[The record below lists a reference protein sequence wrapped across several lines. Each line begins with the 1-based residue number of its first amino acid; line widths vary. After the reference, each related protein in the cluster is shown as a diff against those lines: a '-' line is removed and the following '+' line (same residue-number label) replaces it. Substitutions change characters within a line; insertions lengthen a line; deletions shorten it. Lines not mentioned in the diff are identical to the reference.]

1 MLSLLKICLVLQTLF
16 VFYPLANG
24 WAGGIIRSTMS
35 GVMMLLL
42 VFVIVVGNL
51 HTPSTKF
58 KTSLIAICILQILA
72 TILGLFKGYPI
83 KAVFSDIL
91 PPLEYVTWFFIT
103 ITIVQESSVAKDV
116 VRFICFI
123 IGLLACIEISI
134 YIISPE
140 FYYHQV
146 AISGIAFKRI
156 VDFIPPIGFILL
168 TSITFNNRQEDK
180 FASNHLT
187 ESCPLRHPEK
197 NDKKLES
204 KGIAYVFII
213 AMLISICMSFLKSSW
228 IGMILVLFV
237 VPNLM
242 NIFKIRDNTVKKK
255 RNNKVLL
262 ISIALVVSIS
272 FALNKL
278 FGISIIEIAIGLLSQ
293 LSNDDAESFERSG
306 YPAIVYE
313 QLSHSP
319 LSPLFGLG
327 LGAGFETTIG
337 ETNFSDEKGSTMW
350 RSEVPSYPLFI
361 FWKTGMAGL
370 VLWLIL
376 FLSIRKHL
384 KLGCKIDSTPFWKN
398 YSTALGSIYG
408 FVAFISTFAFTPYTH
423 YPIMM
428 YLGVLTGI
436 LSNYV
441 SVFPHEGKT
450 T

>member
-16 VFYPLANG
+16 IFYPLANG
-24 WAGGIIRSTMS
+24 WAGGIIRSIMS
-35 GVMMLLL
+35 GAMMLLL
-42 VFVIVVGNL
+42 VFVIMVGNFY
-51 HTPSTKF
+51 TPPTKF
-58 KTSLIAICILQILA
+58 KTSLVAICILQILA

-83 KAVFSDIL
+83 KSIFSDIL

-103 ITIVQESSVAKDV
+103 ITVAKESSLAKDL
-116 VRFICFI
+116 VRFVCFI
-123 IGLLACIEISI
+123 TGLLACTEVSI
-134 YIISPE
+134 YIFNPS

-146 AISGIAFKRI
+146 AIAGIAFKRI
-156 VDFIPPIGFILL
+156 VDFIVPIGFILL
-168 TSITFNNRQEDK
+168 TTITFNHTQEENCKID
-180 FASNHLT
+180 NHLLLYPS
-187 ESCPLRHPEK
+187 ENNK
-197 NDKKLES
+197 DLES
-204 KGIAYVFII
+204 KGLAYVFII

-228 IGMILVLFV
+228 IGMVLVLFV
-237 VPNLM
+237 IPKVLS
-242 NIFKIRDNTVKKK
+242 IFKIRDSNIKKTK
-255 RNNKVLL
+255 RSKSL
-262 ISIALVVSIS
+262 IIATILIVCIS
-272 FALNKL
+272 FLLNKL
-278 FGISIIEIAIGLLSQ
+278 FDINIVEIGIGLLSQ
-293 LSNDDAESFERSG
+293 LSNDDAESFERST

-313 QLSHSP
+313 QLSHSV

-361 FWKTGMAGL
+361 FWKTGMTGL
-370 VLWLIL
+370 VLWFIL
-376 FLSIRKHL
+376 FLSIRNHL
-384 KLGCKIDSTPFWKN
+384 KLARKIDSAPFWKN

-408 FVAFISTFAFTPYTH
+408 FVVFISTFAFTPYTH

-441 SVFPHEGKT
+441 SVFPHEGRT